1 MRRSLAVL
9 LVLSAGL
16 VAAGCGGSSGS
27 GTTARLAVPAPAP
40 STSTPTATP
49 VDFPSSSG
57 KRLSELKNGV
67 PEGLA
72 LAPSVSVLQPGTN
85 RYGFALF
92 DAARKQVAEAPVALY
107 VSNTDGT
114 GLRGPYL
121 AHSES
126 LRVRPAFQS
135 RTTKVDPDAAKSVY
149 VADVPFARGGKF
161 RVTAIAQLDGRE
173 VTTTSA
179 GATVA
184 APTPSTPPA
193 VGQRAP
199 DVHTP
204 TLAMVAG
211 DAAQIDTRSPAAK
224 DLLTTD
230 LASVYGKK
238 PVALLFATP
247 ALCQSRVCGPVVDV
261 MEQVRSELGD
271 KNIAFIHNEIYREN
285 RIDQGL
291 RPQPAAYRLPTEP
304 WLFLLDGKG
313 RVAQRFEGA
322 FSADEL
328 KRAIAK
334 LTGQG

>member
-9 LVLSAGL
+9 IVLVAGL
-16 VAAGCGGSSGS
+16 VVAGCGGSSDS
-27 GTTARLAVPAPAP
+27 GTGTHLAAPAP
-40 STSTPTATP
+40 TTSSPTP

-57 KRLSELKNGV
+57 KRLSELKSGV

-72 LAPSVSVLQPGTN
+72 LAPSVSMLQPGTN

-107 VSNTDGT
+107 VSNVDGT
-114 GLRGPYL
+114 GLRGPYV

-126 LRVRPAFQS
+126 LRVRPQFESQ
-135 RTTKVDPDAAKSVY
+135 TTKVDPDAAKSVY
-149 VADVPFARGGKF
+149 VADIPFARTGKF

-173 VTTTSA
+173 VTTTST

-184 APTPSTPPA
+184 DPSASTPPA

-204 TLAMVAG
+204 TLASVAG
-211 DAAQIDTRSPAAK
+211 DAARIDTRAPAAK

-271 KNIAFIHNEIYREN
+271 KNVAFIHNEIYREN

-304 WLFLLDGKG
+304 WLFLLDRKG

-334 LTGQG
+334 VTSQG

>member
-1 MRRSLAVL
+1 VRRSLAAL
-9 LVLSAGL
+9 LVVAGL
-16 VAAGCGGSSGS
+16 SVAGCGGSSTS
-27 GTTARLAVPAPAP
+27 STGTHLAVPVPP
-40 STSTPTATP
+40 TSTATP
-49 VDFPSSSG
+49 VDFPSSGG

-72 LAPSVSVLQPGTN
+72 LAPSVSMLQPGTN

-92 DAARKQVAEAPVALY
+92 DSARKQVAEAPVALY

-114 GLRGPYL
+114 GLRGPYV

-126 LRVRPAFQS
+126 LQVKPQFQS
-135 RTTKVDPDAAKSVY
+135 QTTKVDPDAAKSVY
-149 VADVPFARGGKF
+149 VADLPFARTGRF

-173 VTTTSA
+173 VTTTSV

-184 APTPSTPPA
+184 DPSASAPPA
-193 VGQRAP
+193 VGERAP

-204 TLAMVAG
+204 TLASVAG
-211 DAAQIDTRSPAAK
+211 DAARIDTRSPAAK

-230 LASVYGKK
+230 LASVYGRK

-271 KNIAFIHNEIYREN
+271 RNIAFIHNEIYREN

-304 WLFLLDGKG
+304 WLFLLDGQG

-334 LTGQG
+334 VTGQS

>member
-9 LVLSAGL
+9 LVLVAGL
-16 VAAGCGGSSGS
+16 AVAGCGGSSSS
-27 GTTARLAVPAPAP
+27 GTSTHLAAPAP
-40 STSTPTATP
+40 TSTASATP

-114 GLRGPYL
+114 GLRGPYI

-126 LRVRPAFQS
+126 LRVRPQFQS
-135 RTTKVDPDAAKSVY
+135 QTTKVDPDAAKSVY
-149 VADVPFARGGKF
+149 VADIPFARPGKF

-184 APTPSTPPA
+184 VPSASTPPA

-204 TLAMVAG
+204 TIASVAG
-211 DAAQIDTRSPAAK
+211 DAARIDTRSPAAK

-261 MEQVRSELGD
+261 LEQVRSELGD
-271 KNIAFIHNEIYREN
+271 KDIAFIHNEIYREN

-304 WLFLLDGKG
+304 WLFLLDSRG
-313 RVAQRFEGA
+313 RVAERFEGA

-334 LTGQG
+334 VTAQG

>member
-9 LVLSAGL
+9 LVLAAGL
-16 VAAGCGGSSGS
+16 VVAGCGGSSGS
-27 GTTARLAVPAPAP
+27 GTTMPLAAPAP
-40 STSTPTATP
+40 TTQAATP
-49 VDFPSSSG
+49 VDFPSASG

-72 LAPSVSVLQPGTN
+72 LAPSVSVLQPGSN

-107 VSNTDGT
+107 VSNVDGT
-114 GLRGPYL
+114 ALRGPYV

-126 LRVRPAFQS
+126 LRVRPQFQS
-135 RTTKVDPDAAKSVY
+135 QTTKVDPDAAKSVY
-149 VADVPFARGGKF
+149 VADVPFPRAGKF
-161 RVTAIAQLDGRE
+161 RVTAITQLDGRE

-184 APTPSTPPA
+184 EPGANTPPA

-204 TLAMVAG
+204 TLASVAG
-211 DAAQIDTRSPAAK
+211 DAARIDTRSPAAK

-271 KNIAFIHNEIYREN
+271 KNVAFIHNEIYREN

-304 WLFLLDGKG
+304 WLFLLDSKG

-328 KRAIAK
+328 KRAIDR
-334 LTGQG
+334 LTAQG